1 MEDEL
6 YTNGDE
12 ELDRYYSASLIQ
24 KANFPVDKMDK
35 STLVRQ
41 YDEESKSDKLF
52 MPLDTGGYTSVGN
65 APAEMI
71 QMPAS
76 SKQMAFP
83 IPKNRR
89 GNGLQA
95 YYDDLGSAVKTVA
108 DPIITGVAQGVDR
121 FTDTASDF
129 LGKYIQFKLDPNL
142 FDGQAFPEINPKEI
156 IMDATGFEGIDVSMF
171 EPDTKPG
178 MMAKE
183 LISYVVGY
191 SLTPGGPLGSAGK
204 VAMKDA
210 GAMMSEGPY
219 IGNIFEV
226 AAALGL
232 ENEITSYLSAS
243 IENPDDATLDERL
256 ASRIKATTDIPL
268 LAGVVF
274 AAVKILGNKAFQLA
288 AGGLTGT
295 ALTAQEA
302 EGSPLGTF
310 VSQTLK
316 RLERSKI
323 NEASI
328 NPKQAKIV
336 KEETLRIK
344 NEYPPEDGWLPI
356 SLNTDSNLP
365 VFKVKKDGSFDLR
378 WSQPSY
384 AFHIPPGSKKDSASV
399 LKHQNNLASRMYD
412 DVLGVV
418 ERAKTGDQ
426 AAIDIIA
433 QANWYRSMRSRLRK
447 EFGGMADVFADIIGA
462 TSAQTN
468 VQQNYENSLNVLR
481 RFSRGEFDN
490 EIAMYS
496 QKVEAGES
504 LSSKDLAILHKDENS
519 PFRLITKAGG
529 ELFNTNSPAAT
540 QALLDMFRQI
550 KKGSSPKTKNFTGNL
565 IGFGNDATVDVWAA
579 RYLRDASG
587 LPRIPPPVEKAVA
600 GNHLTG
606 STLENPII
614 GSEFGF
620 GQKVFSEAA
629 DAINQSGMIQ
639 QVDPSLGDLGPD
651 DLQAVVWFLEKEK
664 WTKNGWT
671 TKAGEGG
678 SLDFESVYGGS
689 SDFSRTKELRS
700 IINSVNSN
708 PEQIAAA
715 KAELKTLE
723 GAPQRMVGG
732 VAMERPDAVPSN
744 VQQANLAAELT
755 APLVDDPTAI
765 GYQINN
771 TLGEFM
777 GDTERSLNFEIVTQT
792 DFDPTAVTRSLVEAG
807 KKNNQDS
814 VFISKVVDPT
824 VSGARPGVE
833 IYFKN
838 RTDVAGTQA
847 LTKKVT
853 DLLRD
858 RDLVGFTFITDARQ
872 GDRVDVQALTKN
884 QGQQTAGINGIR
896 FQYIPEFDPNFDPA
910 NASEIF
916 RQKADLYL
924 EITEEM
930 INVEGVTYADTVYYD
945 TQVFKN
951 EGMDYIN
958 GGTSYDEYLSSS
970 Q

>member
-12 ELDRYYSASLIQ
+12 ELDRYYSASLIR

-302 EGSPLGTF
+302 EGGPLATF
-310 VSQTLK
+310 VRQTLK
-316 RLERSKI
+316 RMNRNVTNDVSYRI
-323 NEASI
+323 QHQ
-328 NPKQAKIV
+328 PKM
-336 KEETLRIK
+336 
-344 NEYPPEDGWLPI
+344 PEDGAPRLDNLTKDIQGNNSGYP
-356 SLNTDSNLP
+356 NDFYSNDGRRLYAQGP
-365 VFKVKKDGSFDLR
+365 RFKDDQYGIANSESYNIILSAKNNPEKEVTIYRSVPNENSINEINVGDFVTLSPTYAKLHSGSGYGDGGNDAGKILSKQVKVKEIFFDGNDVNEFGYFPEQTTTSEQIQTIVDNAK
-378 WSQPSY
+378 QAY
-384 AFHIPPGSKKDSASV
+384 EKKPNNEN
-399 LKHQNNLASRMYD
+399 LKQEYF
-412 DVLGVV
+412 
-418 ERAKTGDQ
+418 
-426 AAIDIIA
+426 
-433 QANWYRSMRSRLRK
+433 RLRK
-447 EFGGMADVFADIIGA
+447 FKDKFLSM
-462 TSAQTN
+462 
-468 VQQNYENSLNVLR
+468 QNLK
-481 RFSRGEFDN
+481 F
-490 EIAMYS
+490 
-496 QKVEAGES
+496 
-504 LSSKDLAILHKDENS
+504 
-519 PFRLITKAGG
+519 
-529 ELFNTNSPAAT
+529 
-540 QALLDMFRQI
+540 
-550 KKGSSPKTKNFTGNL
+550 TKN
-565 IGFGNDATVDVWAA
+565 
-579 RYLRDASG
+579 
-587 LPRIPPPVEKAVA
+587 
-600 GNHLTG
+600 
-606 STLENPII
+606 
-614 GSEFGF
+614 
-620 GQKVFSEAA
+620 
-629 DAINQSGMIQ
+629 
-639 QVDPSLGDLGPD
+639 
-651 DLQAVVWFLEKEK
+651 
-664 WTKNGWT
+664 
-671 TKAGEGG
+671 
-678 SLDFESVYGGS
+678 
-689 SDFSRTKELRS
+689 
-700 IINSVNSN
+700 
-708 PEQIAAA
+708 EQ
-715 KAELKTLE
+715 
-723 GAPQRMVGG
+723 
-732 VAMERPDAVPSN
+732 
-744 VQQANLAAELT
+744 
-755 APLVDDPTAI
+755 
-765 GYQINN
+765 
-771 TLGEFM
+771 
-777 GDTERSLNFEIVTQT
+777 
-792 DFDPTAVTRSLVEAG
+792 
-807 KKNNQDS
+807 
-814 VFISKVVDPT
+814 
-824 VSGARPGVE
+824 
-833 IYFKN
+833 
-838 RTDVAGTQA
+838 
-847 LTKKVT
+847 
-853 DLLRD
+853 
-858 RDLVGFTFITDARQ
+858 
-872 GDRVDVQALTKN
+872 
-884 QGQQTAGINGIR
+884 
-896 FQYIPEFDPNFDPA
+896 
-910 NASEIF
+910 
-916 RQKADLYL
+916 
-924 EITEEM
+924 
-930 INVEGVTYADTVYYD
+930 
-945 TQVFKN
+945 
-951 EGMDYIN
+951 
-958 GGTSYDEYLSSS
+958 
-970 Q
+970 